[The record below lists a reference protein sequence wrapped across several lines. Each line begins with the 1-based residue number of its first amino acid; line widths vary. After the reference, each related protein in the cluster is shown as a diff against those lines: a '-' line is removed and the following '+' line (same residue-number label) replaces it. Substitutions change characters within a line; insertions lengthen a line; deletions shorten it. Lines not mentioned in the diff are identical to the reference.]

1 METLTFKRPQ
11 TQQAPGVTPGLTFRR
26 PEPQDPLARADSVLK
41 RYEGKRLTKEDFL
54 ADQDLMGLVRE
65 NMGARFRDQNIIGK
79 VYSGATALAGGATA
93 GSWQDLSD
101 EELFETWQNYHRS
114 FAGGQSVTT
123 ANEVAYVAA
132 ADDQTKQLMG
142 LGYKLFDNMDNAFTG
157 EGTWSES
164 FDAVGDYMSAAIW
177 DPTTLLSLGVGK
189 AFTAGGTKAA
199 SVALRQA
206 AKTAFQTT
214 LEAQLKQGVA
224 RQVAQGVADQ
234 AAKKVISDGFKRIG
248 AQRAT
253 RATVAAGA
261 TDLVTIT
268 GLDVL
273 NQDVKIKTGAQ
284 DEYNPIQTA
293 VSALGVIALP
303 AMVYGAKGA
312 AQGLSRLSQNT
323 AVAPYLQR
331 YEAMKTDFIGK
342 DKDTITQAMKDR
354 IDLTAVNK
362 NLQDSFANF
371 RDNMDAMAGWNA
383 AKEQALKDLPKKGLE
398 PKITRDDIDFF
409 DTFLFGYTNKAGKE
423 VDGLVQSLAKAGFV
437 YVPRGSDD
445 KISNWIGDAI
455 QWLDPKIVRKAVR
468 EFEKGTGKPLG
479 IGYKPQDVAQ
489 VWKLRQSYAGLD
501 LYLSRRIGDFVR
513 RGDTDSTVNR
523 FMDDLTKETEMDEGS
538 KAAYGAWVQSVWKR
552 MVTAHPGTT
561 GLNVKG
567 WSQLT
572 LLNSVSDLTLGML
585 NFGQAAYKGIKGETA
600 AAAKLMQRGKGSM
613 LGTLRRGYGLL
624 DLNATLEEG
633 MALLEAN
640 PRVARELFRYG
651 TGEAAESAN
660 PLKDSNIKG
669 KGFEA
674 TEKVV
679 NGLQTIA
686 GVTLQDEITKVFS
699 LVTSLDRA
707 ILREYGTTYNE
718 FMSRPDKWIEMAS
731 PRFQDN
737 VMAPAMDRTL
747 RETAS
752 KAWTDKKGSNF
763 SLMIAKFVERLSNN
777 PVSGYAIPFGRFF
790 NTATATL
797 GDFSMINFIRHQGKK
812 FRGAKVD
819 ASLDEEAELLAKG
832 ITGWGIVASFVPGA
846 IEKIES
852 GLAWNQ
858 EREDDGSIKDTTYDF
873 PESFGRIAGQAL
885 GHIIKDG
892 EVPADLQTT
901 MFEVYGAQTFR
912 ATQEGVQA
920 VGENIGMYLSGDF
933 WAAATESKDIIA
945 NFMAGIVSGV
955 TRPLDPVNIG
965 VGVATGDLAVPDR
978 RQGSEFYNEATR
990 YIDKIFQ
997 LPQEEQRFL
1006 PSRGGNEMTDMG
1018 RVLGGV
1024 RSTPE
1029 NTPSE
1034 RMMNSIGLP
1043 SWKAVRFDGDPQVK
1057 NRLDE
1062 LFAPLFNNY
1071 AEAALSRHPDFYDLS
1086 LERRQLIF
1094 KTEVQEPAKKAAED
1108 ILKKGLGDDKKYDL
1122 IRQISGEGQG
1132 KLRRVLQDI
1141 GMEDMSLGD
1150 IADMEGGNDK
1160 LQMILYLLKEREDIL
1175 KR

>member
-11 TQQAPGVTPGLTFRR
+11 TQEAPGATPGLTFRR
-26 PEPQDPLARADSVLK
+26 PEPQDPLSRADSILK
-41 RYEGKRLTKEDFL
+41 RYENKPLTKEDFL
-54 ADQDLMGLVRE
+54 ADQDLMSLVRE
-65 NMGARFRDQNIIGK
+65 NMSARFKDQNIL
-79 VYSGATALAGGATA
+79 YAGATALAGGATG
-93 GSWQDLSD
+93 GSWEDMSD

-123 ANEVAYVAA
+123 ANEVAYVAV
-132 ADDQTKQLMG
+132 ADDKTKAMMG
-142 LGYKLFDNMDNAFTG
+142 VGYKLFDSMDNAFIG

-164 FDAVGDYMSAAIW
+164 FDAVGDYMASAIW
-177 DPTTLLSLGVGK
+177 DPTTILSLGVGK
-189 AFTAGGTKAA
+189 AFSAAGTKGA
-199 SVALRQA
+199 SVALRAA
-206 AKTAFQTT
+206 AKTAFQST
-214 LEAQLKQGVA
+214 LEAQLKSGVA
-224 RQVAQGVADQ
+224 KNIAEQ
-234 AAKKVISDGFKRIG
+234 AANAAAQTVMKEGFKKIG
-248 AQRAT
+248 TTGAKRA
-253 RATVAAGA
+253 AVGAGA

-273 NQDVKIKTGAQ
+273 NQDVKIDTGAQ
-284 DEYNPIQTA
+284 ESYSPTQTA
-293 VSALGVIALP
+293 ISALGVIALP
-303 AMVYGAKGA
+303 AMTYGARGL
-312 AQGLSRLSQNT
+312 AQGLSKATENT
-323 AVAPYLQR
+323 AAAPYFQR
-331 YEAMKTDFIGK
+331 YEAFKTDFMGK
-342 DKDTITQAMKDR
+342 DKDQITQAMKDR
-354 IDLTAVNK
+354 IDLNAVNA
-362 NLQDSFANF
+362 NLQQSFANF
-371 RDNMDAMAGWNA
+371 RDNMDGMASWSE
-383 AKEQALKDLPKKGLE
+383 AKAKALVDLPKKGLE
-398 PKITRDDIDFF
+398 ATVARDNIDFF
-409 DTFLFGYTNKAGKE
+409 DTFLFGYTNKQGQE

-437 YVPRGSDD
+437 YVPRGTDD
-445 KISNWIGDAI
+445 KISNWVGDAI
-455 QWLDPKIVRKAVR
+455 NWLDPKIVRSAVR
-468 EFEKGTGKPLG
+468 NFEKATGKPLG

-513 RGDTDSTVNR
+513 RGDTDKTVNKL
-523 FMDDLTKETEMDEGS
+523 METLAKESEMDEAS
-538 KAAYGAWVQSVWKR
+538 QAAYGAWVQSVWKR

-572 LLNSVSDLTLGML
+572 LLNSVSDMTLGAL
-585 NFGQAAYKGIKGETA
+585 NFGQAVFKGVKGDLA
-600 AAAKLMQRGKGSM
+600 GAKEMMKRGRGSM
-613 LGTLRRGYGLL
+613 LGTLRRGYALL

-640 PRVARELFRYG
+640 PKVAKELFRYG

-660 PLKDSNIKG
+660 PLKDFNIKG

-679 NGLQTIA
+679 NGLQTLA

-718 FMSRPDKWIEMAS
+718 FMSRPDKWLEMAS
-731 PRFQDN
+731 PRFQEN

-763 SLMIAKFVERLSNN
+763 SLMIAKFIEKLSNN

-797 GDFSMINFIRHQGKK
+797 GDFSMVNFLRHQGKK

-846 IEKIES
+846 IEKIEA

-858 EREDDGSIKDTTYDF
+858 EREGDGSIKDTTYDF

-885 GHIIKDG
+885 AHIVKDG
-892 EVPADLQTT
+892 EVPDDLKTT
-901 MFEVYGAQTFR
+901 MAEVYGAQTFR
-912 ATQEGVQA
+912 TTQEGAQA
-920 VGENIGMYLSGDF
+920 VLDNISMYLDGDF
-933 WAAATESKDIIA
+933 WDAASGSSEIIS
-945 NFMAGIVSGV
+945 NFVAGIFSGV

-978 RQGSEFYNEATR
+978 RQGSQFYNEATR
-990 YIDKIFQ
+990 YIDNIFQ
-997 LPQEEQRFL
+997 LPKEEQRNL
-1006 PSRGGNEMTDMG
+1006 PSRGPNNMTDMG

-1029 NTPSE
+1029 NTPAE

-1043 SWKAVRFDGDPQVK
+1043 SWKAVKFDGDPEVK
-1057 NRLDE
+1057 NRMDA

-1071 AEAALSRHPDFYDLS
+1071 AEAALKRHEDFYDLS

-1094 KTEVQEPAKKAAED
+1094 KIEVQEPAKKAAEA
-1108 ILKKGLGDDKKYDL
+1108 ILKKGLGDDKRYELMKE
-1122 IRQISGEGQG
+1122 IAGQGQG
-1132 KLRRVLQDI
+1132 KLRRVLSDLN
-1141 GMEDMSLGD
+1141 MEGMSLGD
-1150 IADMEGGNDK
+1150 IADMEGGNEK
-1160 LQMILYLLKEREDIL
+1160 LETILYLLKEREDIL
-1175 KR
+1175 KK